1 MKLFKLLSILLIAAI
16 LFIPVHSAKADPVTI
31 IVVVVTVVAATAVYD
46 YVSCDINILWG
57 GCGGGNGGGGG
68 GGGSPPAPTA
78 DISVAPSLIERGQNA
93 TLTWSSSD
101 ADSCRI
107 NWFGNVDLSGSKT
120 VSPEVTKEY
129 TLTCDGAGGTVSDS
143 VTLLVRYVDL
153 LINNSN
159 NTLNQPLS
167 LWVPNTDAKLSW
179 TSSEVNSCSASG
191 NWFGNKPVSG
201 SEELGSLQRGTENPG
216 SGKKYV
222 YTLTCDSLSD
232 ATAAVV
238 WQYPRCS
245 FSANPTSIILPQSS
259 TLSWSCSY
267 ADSCEIDQGIGP
279 VSKISGTQEVRP
291 SQTTTYTLTCDG
303 FDGPKAWQAI
313 VSVGFTPRLREV
325 AP

>member
-1 MKLFKLLSILLIAAI
+1 MNNFSFKLLSISLIILI
-16 LFIPVHSAKADPVTI
+16 LFVFAPNPVEAGPVVI
-31 IVVVVTVVAATAVYD
+31 IVAVVVAATAVYD
-46 YVSCDINILWG
+46 YVSCDINVLWG
-57 GCGGGNGGGGG
+57 GCGGNNGGGGG
-68 GGGSPPAPTA
+68 GGTPPPPTPTA
-78 DISVAPSLIERGQNA
+78 DISVVPSLIERGQSA

-107 NWFGNVDLSGSKT
+107 NWIGNVNLSGSQA

-129 TLTCDGAGGTVSDS
+129 TLTCDGSGGSVSDS
-143 VTLLVRYVDL
+143 VTLLVKWVDL

-191 NWFGNKPVSG
+191 NWSGNKPVSG

-216 SGKKYV
+216 SGKKYI
-222 YTLTCDSLSD
+222 YTLTCDSFSD
-232 ATAAVV
+232 TVSALI

-245 FSANPTSIILPQSS
+245 FSADPSSIILPQSS

-267 ADSCEIDQGIGP
+267 ASSCSIDQRVGSVNDVG
-279 VSKISGTQEVRP
+279 SQEV
-291 SQTTTYTLTCDG
+291 
-303 FDGPKAWQAI
+303 
-313 VSVGFTPRLREV
+313 
-325 AP
+325 